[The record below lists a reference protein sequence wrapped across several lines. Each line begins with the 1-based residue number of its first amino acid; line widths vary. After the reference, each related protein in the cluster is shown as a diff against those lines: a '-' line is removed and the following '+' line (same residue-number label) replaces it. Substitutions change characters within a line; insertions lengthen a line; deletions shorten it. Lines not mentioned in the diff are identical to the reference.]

1 MPVDRP
7 CPAVFLSGHDGVENQ
22 NRQPSQVC
30 LFKMQ
35 LGARGLPIPFIR
47 RTSGR
52 TRADKRCRLH
62 TALARCRK
70 QNPFREMEQHGSAH
84 RAPCESRACPAMAP
98 VRGDRSGELG
108 AALGTPWFPP
118 APCLLADLAPN
129 LGAKLGYSPGLQ
141 ERLPGPRRQGG
152 EAPTSITEPRLT
164 LRPTGS

>member
-1 MPVDRP
+1 MMESRIK
-7 CPAVFLSGHDGVENQ
+7 NQ

-35 LGARGLPIPFIR
+35 LGARSLPIPFIR

-52 TRADKRCRLH
+52 TRA
-62 TALARCRK
+62 CRK

-108 AALGTPWFPP
+108 AVLGTPWFPP
-118 APCLLADLAPN
+118 APCLFADLAPN
-129 LGAKLGYSPGLQ
+129 LGAKLGTGILFTRPFHWVGYAKYGYSPGLQ

>member
-1 MPVDRP
+1 MSVDRP
-7 CPAVFLSGHDGVENQ
+7 CPAVFLSRHDGVENQ

-52 TRADKRCRLH
+52 TRA
-62 TALARCRK
+62 CRK
-70 QNPFREMEQHGSAH
+70 QNPFREMEQHDSAH
-84 RAPCESRACPAMAP
+84 TTPCESRACPAMAP